1 MKKNGSRYSKRGG
14 GGHGSAHLNPGSYPD
29 SVGTFGAVDA
39 EANYAKMPNIFS
51 SKQVGGMGYGF
62 SNAGAAL
69 VPNMAGS
76 YFPVSPSCT
85 GHADASRGGN
95 NFMSDSKFMGGGAR
109 RSKRSSSKKYG
120 KKVGGI
126 LLNGGRRTKRR
137 RGSRR
142 SSKRSSS
149 KRSSSKRSS
158 TKTKKWWQV
167 GCQKKMNGG
176 LVIV

>member
-126 LLNGGRRTKRR
+126 LLNGGKRSSRTKRR
-137 RGSRR
+137 RGSKRR
-142 SSKRSSS
+142 
-149 KRSSSKRSS
+149 SSKRSS

-176 LVIV
+176 LVID